1 MIMAGKALLE
11 KDGDPSEATIRE
23 NISGNLCRCTGY
35 QNIVKSIQYAAD
47 VFNDREPPESP
58 VENPDSGGTATADGG
73 VDCGTGCGCDT
84 GVDLNHEYPE
94 PTADDGGAER

>member
-11 KDGDPSEATIRE
+11 KNSDPTEAEIRE

-58 VENPDSGGTATADGG
+58 VENPQDQEAAADGG
-73 VDCGTGCGCDT
+73 FDCGAGCGCD
-84 GVDLNHEYPE
+84 V
-94 PTADDGGAER
+94 AFDGEETDR

>member
-11 KDGDPSEATIRE
+11 KDADPSEATIRE

-47 VFNDREPPESP
+47 VLNDREPPESP
-58 VENPDSGGTATADGG
+58 VEHPESSGETAADGG
-73 VDCGTGCGCDT
+73 FDCGSGCGCDVT
-84 GVDLNHEYPE
+84 FESGTE
-94 PTADDGGAER
+94 GGETR